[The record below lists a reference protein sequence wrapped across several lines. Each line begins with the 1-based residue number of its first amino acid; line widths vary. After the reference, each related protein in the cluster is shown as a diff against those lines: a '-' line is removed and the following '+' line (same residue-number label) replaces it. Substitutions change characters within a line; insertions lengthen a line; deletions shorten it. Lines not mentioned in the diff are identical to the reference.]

1 MGGRNHAG
9 NRPALALQTCGDR
22 EEIVVKSKQK
32 QDFESAVGKLNAAYF
47 FREFTFS
54 TNTFKPSP
62 ASELELA
69 DKVVWLDDLMIL
81 SQIKERMAPP
91 NTTADKERKWFADEV
106 VKKATRQMRDTLSYL
121 KTYPKIKVRNG
132 RRHVFNLASAQ
143 VTQTHRIVIYNPH
156 PLLPSECA
164 TKKYHRSKTAGVL
177 IHLIHALA
185 YHAILRTLI
194 TPAEIAEYLA
204 FREALADKW
213 GEELSRVGEKALVGQ
228 YIRNLPDQEPSAA
241 FEAYVDAVNQQAEDW
256 DIARLIHLFPARRTT
271 PIKRRRQGYTVLREL
286 AKLYRTDMAEF
297 KKRFAFS
304 MDKALADEAS
314 LPNRLTAS
322 TGCGF
327 VFIPLQRKQ
336 LPRRKKLLVTFTEL
350 NKYDQHL
357 DKCIGLT
364 FIAEG
369 KGSWCD
375 VQWLPVFFPWKE
387 NAALQEGLDTLK
399 PFRPVKSH
407 RIERYGLRDLP

>member
-1 MGGRNHAG
+1 
-9 NRPALALQTCGDR
+9 
-22 EEIVVKSKQK
+22 
-32 QDFESAVGKLNAAYF
+32 
-47 FREFTFS
+47 
-54 TNTFKPSP
+54 
-62 ASELELA
+62 
-69 DKVVWLDDLMIL
+69 
-81 SQIKERMAPP
+81 
-91 NTTADKERKWFADEV
+91 
-106 VKKATRQMRDTLSYL
+106 
-121 KTYPKIKVRNG
+121 
-132 RRHVFNLASAQ
+132 
-143 VTQTHRIVIYNPH
+143 
-156 PLLPSECA
+156 
-164 TKKYHRSKTAGVL
+164 VL

-185 YHAILRTLI
+185 YQAILRTLI

-213 GEELSRVGEKALVGQ
+213 GEALSRVDEKALVGQ

-241 FEAYVDAVNQQAEDW
+241 FEAYVDAVNQQTEDW

-271 PIKRRRQGYTVLREL
+271 PIKGRKQGYIVLREL

-304 MDKALADEAS
+304 MEKALADEAS

-336 LPRRKKLLVTFTEL
+336 LPHRKKLLVTFTEL
-350 NKYDQHL
+350 NKYDQRL

-364 FIAEG
+364 VIAEG
-369 KGSWCD
+369 NGSWCD
-375 VQWLPVFFPWKE
+375 VQWLPVFSPWKE
-387 NAALQEGLDTLK
+387 NAPLQEALDTLK

-407 RIERYGLRDLP
+407 RIERYGLHDLP